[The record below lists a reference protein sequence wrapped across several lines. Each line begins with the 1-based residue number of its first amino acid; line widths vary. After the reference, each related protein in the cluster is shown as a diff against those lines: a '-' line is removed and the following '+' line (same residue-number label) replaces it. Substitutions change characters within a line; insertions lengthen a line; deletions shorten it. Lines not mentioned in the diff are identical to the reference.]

1 MILAGGRG
9 SELVRERVN
18 IIVENAS
25 TEIPSSRASSL
36 VSLIKVKSG
45 VRGVDG
51 KLTNRGA

>member
-25 TEIPSSRASSL
+25 TEIPSSRAMRIAAP
-36 VSLIKVKSG
+36 VAPTKTCG
-45 VRGVDG
+45 
-51 KLTNRGA
+51 